1 LEIHFELLSDIVWD
15 EKCCLRGVYILRINN
30 NLTSNNY
37 QMQSA
42 NKMLAGAKEKQDQA
56 KDMHAR
62 ADKLQKQAQIQEQAA
77 EKMKLI
83 SSRDT
88 LKPIV
93 QQQEGVS
100 LEINN
105 PHLFLLV

>member
-1 LEIHFELLSDIVWD
+1 MKILLKEVFIV
-15 EKCCLRGVYILRINN
+15 RINN

-56 KDMHAR
+56 KEMRAQ
-62 ADKLQKQAQIQEQAA
+62 ADKLQRQAQIQERAA
-77 EKMKLI
+77 EKLKLM
-83 SSRDT
+83 SGRDT
-88 LKPIV
+88 STPIV
-93 QQQEGVS
+93 QKQEGVT

-105 PHLFLLV
+105 PLYRYL